1 MAGNT
6 LVSIQGSGGAADIP
20 AAPPTTAEE
29 RRLHRSLAAAAQIV
43 NEAQYPGTDKAVTF
57 AVDRRTRLPVI
68 RVVDT
73 STNHVIEQWPAEYL
87 LQLAAET
94 KKLSRDSG

>member
-20 AAPPTTAEE
+20 AAPTTAEE

-43 NEAQYPGTDKAVTF
+43 NEAQYPGADKAVTF
-57 AVDRRTRLPVI
+57 AVDRSTRLPVI
-68 RVVDT
+68 RVIDT